1 MEEVEKGIL
10 GGSGHQS
17 WGKEDADVDWEWQRC
32 NFKEKLH
39 KYAYGAKEMQL
50 ELSQQLFYF
59 DDMKGVFDKD
69 RNIVDGICGIK
80 MLKQNTRE
88 RNWKDQ
94 KKPQ

>member
-1 MEEVEKGIL
+1 
-10 GGSGHQS
+10 
-17 WGKEDADVDWEWQRC
+17 
-32 NFKEKLH
+32 
-39 KYAYGAKEMQL
+39 MQL

-59 DDMKGVFDKD
+59 DDMKVFFDKD

-94 KKPQ
+94 QKPQYDEQKPLKKLWITFSSKAEEKINV